1 MLSGDTENILKDPT
15 RTPRSR
21 PTVYEMKDTAGRIK
35 GRSDVAENKTDE
47 LGRPAEETE
56 RKHAEKGPRREGK
69 RVRDLRAN
77 LVRRARDEPS
87 NGRTEKRDENLKEII
102 AKVVLRFPNSWPQ
115 TIHPQIRGIR
125 QARSVRM
132 WPGDRLQR

>member
-35 GRSDVAENKTDE
+35 GRSDVGKTRRTNLDA
-47 LGRPAEETE
+47 RW
-56 RKHAEKGPRREGK
+56 RKRSRNTQRRGHGGKEKS
-69 RVRDLRAN
+69 VRDLRDD
-77 LVRRARDEPS
+77 LVRRAREEPS

-102 AKVVLRFPNSWPQ
+102 AKVVLRFPNSWSQ